1 MRCCPQ
7 SFGRSRP
14 ILWSLV
20 LASLA
25 VGIVAGL
32 NPESVPQVRAADRPS
47 LSAAV
52 GAGSCAAS
60 GCHGG
65 PRDQGVKGSE
75 YSTWAGFDKHAS
87 AYSVLFDER
96 SKKIE
101 AALTHSRDVRSMHPE
116 NNALCLRCHGLEGAR
131 SHPELQADGVSC
143 EACHGPARQ
152 WLSQHYLPGWKGL
165 SSDAKRATGFIDT
178 HDLLQRGKA
187 CAACHIGDRD
197 KEVNHDLIAAGH
209 PRLTFEYSAYL
220 ALEVKH
226 WDDAA
231 ERKQYPDFELRTWA
245 LGQVLTAQRSL
256 ELLAARADDSKR
268 PWPEFAEY
276 DCYAC
281 HHDLKERNWRAG
293 QSFKARQPGTPEWG
307 GWLSAML
314 PVALASSQI
323 DAAPALEARIRAIHQ
338 MMGSPIE
345 RRAVALAAR
354 EAARALEGPA
364 QRLAGDGVKT
374 LELDRLLDELLHP
387 KDNRSDLTWDRATQ
401 MYLGLAAAV
410 NASNDR
416 DPHRLAASYQQ
427 RVRSIAQLLRFPG
440 GPSPSDR
447 FDSPSNFDPE
457 RVRQAFRNLGSSTS
471 R

>member
-1 MRCCPQ
+1 
-7 SFGRSRP
+7 
-14 ILWSLV
+14 V
-20 LASLA
+20 V
-25 VGIVAGL
+25 VGW
-32 NPESVPQVRAADRPS
+32 NPEAAPQLRAADRPA
-47 LSAAV
+47 LSASV

-65 PRDQGVKGSE
+65 PREQGLKGSE
-75 YSTWAGFDKHAS
+75 YTTWAGFDKHAS
-87 AYSVLFDER
+87 AYAVLFGER

-101 AALTHSRDVRSMHPE
+101 AALTHSRDIRGMHPE
-116 NNALCLRCHGLEGAR
+116 KNALCLRCHGLEGALD
-131 SHPELQADGVSC
+131 HPELQADGVSC
-143 EACHGPARQ
+143 EACHGPARH
-152 WLSQHYLPGWKGL
+152 WLNQHYLPAWKGL
-165 SSDAKRATGFIDT
+165 SSAARLATGFIDT

-187 CAACHIGDRD
+187 CAACHIGDND

-231 ERKQYPDFELRTWA
+231 ERRQYPGFELRTWA
-245 LGQVLTAQRSL
+245 LGQVLSAQRSL
-256 ELLAARADDSKR
+256 ELLAARAGDNKK
-268 PWPEFAEY
+268 PWPEFAEF

-281 HHDLKERNWRAG
+281 HHDLKEKSWRTG
-293 QSFKARQPGTPEWG
+293 QDFKLRQPGTPEWG
-307 GWLSAML
+307 GWLRAML
-314 PVALASSQI
+314 PVALAGSHSD
-323 DAAPALEARIRAIHQ
+323 DASDLAAKIQAIHL

-345 RRAVALAAR
+345 RRAVAVAAR

-364 QRLAGDGVKT
+364 RSLAGNGVKSDE
-374 LELDRLLDELLHP
+374 LERLLDVLLHP
-387 KDNRSDLTWDRATQ
+387 KDNRTSLTWDQATQ

-416 DPHRLAASYQQ
+416 DPNRISASYQQ
-427 RVRSIAQLLRFPG
+427 RVRSIAQLLSFPG

-447 FDSPSNFDPE
+447 FDSPSHYDQE